1 MKTFAA
7 LCICFLVFSACEN
20 EKEKAIFTN
29 SEYVTEEEQQW
40 FDELEEKA
48 QQGSQEARFQLVF
61 HRDWL
66 KGDYEKALPVLKDLA
81 RNNNMEAA
89 EIVALSYRE
98 GRGVEQNYEETA
110 RWLARAAELGSESA
124 QRDLAYYNQQK
135 EQKGP

>member
-20 EKEKAIFTN
+20 EKEKAIFVN
-29 SEYVTEEEQQW
+29 SEYVTAEEQQW

-61 HRDWL
+61 HRDWM
-66 KGDYEKALPVLKDLA
+66 KGHYEKALPVLTDLA
-81 RNNNMEAA
+81 RDNSMEAA

-98 GRGVEQNYEETA
+98 GLGVEKNDEEAA
-110 RWLARAAELGSESA
+110 RWLERAAELGSESA
-124 QRDLAYYNQQK
+124 QRDLEHYNQQK
-135 EQKGP
+135 KQKRP

>member
-29 SEYVTEEEQQW
+29 SEYVTAEEQQW
-40 FDELEEKA
+40 FDELEGKV

-61 HRDWL
+61 HRDFM
-66 KGDYEKALPVLKDLA
+66 KGHYEKALPVLTDLA
-81 RNNNMEAA
+81 RNNSMEAA

-98 GRGVEQNYEETA
+98 GLGVEKNDEETA
-110 RWLARAAELGSESA
+110 RWLERAAELGSESV
-124 QRDLAYYNQQK
+124 QRDLEHYTQQK
-135 EQKGP
+135 GQ